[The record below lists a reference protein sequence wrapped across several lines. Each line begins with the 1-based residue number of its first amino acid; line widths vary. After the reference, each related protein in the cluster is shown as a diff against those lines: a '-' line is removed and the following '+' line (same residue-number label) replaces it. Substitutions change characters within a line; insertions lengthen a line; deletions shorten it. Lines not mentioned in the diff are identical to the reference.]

1 MNNSI
6 QKHFKNLG
14 LSEGCS
20 KEDIK
25 KAYRKLAHKYHPD
38 KHSNSSS
45 SDLAD
50 AEEKF
55 KQIKESYDFLMNY
68 KPRSYNTQDSYNG
81 YNSHSYNYN
90 SSYNNNY
97 YNHNYNYNSH
107 RYKPYFNRKYYY
119 INNLKNRLVSLVSIF
134 FIVLIVIIS
143 LPILISII
151 TSIFELDLSLSNI
164 LGNLKDVIEI
174 TCEGF
179 MFLLSDISN
188 YLKDVIEITCDGFMF
203 LWSDISNY
211 LKDVI
216 EIIRDGF
223 I

>member
-90 SSYNNNY
+90 S
-97 YNHNYNYNSH
+97 H

-179 MFLLSDISN
+179 MFL
-188 YLKDVIEITCDGFMF
+188 
-203 LWSDISNY
+203 WSDISNY

>member
-68 KPRSYNTQDSYNG
+68 KPCSYNTQDSYNG
-81 YNSHSYNYN
+81 YNSHS
-90 SSYNNNY
+90 
-97 YNHNYNYNSH
+97 YNYNSH

-188 YLKDVIEITCDGFMF
+188 YLKDVIEIIRDGFIYS
-203 LWSDISNY
+203 LSDISNY

-216 EIIRDGF
+216 EIIKDGF

>member
-38 KHSNSSS
+38 KNSNSSS

-81 YNSHSYNYN
+81 YNSHS
-90 SSYNNNY
+90 
-97 YNHNYNYNSH
+97 YNYNSH

-174 TCEGF
+174 TCDGF
-179 MFLLSDISN
+179 MLLWSDILN
-188 YLKDVIEITCDGFMF
+188 YLKDIIEITCDGFMF

-216 EIIRDGF
+216 EIVRDGF

>member
-1 MNNSI
+1 MNNNI

-38 KHSNSSS
+38 KNSNSSS

-68 KPRSYNTQDSYNG
+68 KPRSYNTQGSY
-81 YNSHSYNYN
+81 
-90 SSYNNNY
+90 
-97 YNHNYNYNSH
+97 NYNYNSH

-188 YLKDVIEITCDGFMF
+188 YLKDVIEIIRDGFIYS
-203 LWSDISNY
+203 LSDISNY

-216 EIIRDGF
+216 EIIKDGF